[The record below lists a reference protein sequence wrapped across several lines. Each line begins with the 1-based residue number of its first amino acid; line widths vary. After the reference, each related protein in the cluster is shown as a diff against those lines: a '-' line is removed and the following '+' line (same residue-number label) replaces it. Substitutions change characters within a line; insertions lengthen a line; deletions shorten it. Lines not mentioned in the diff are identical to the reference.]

1 MNRIEITGIDLV
13 KFTKKVYEL
22 SLPQGFGFLQY
33 VDNQLETK
41 EAQDIIDVFKKNTRL
56 ALSLD
61 YIQGRACKMNVFK
74 EDNKLFINIPW
85 YDHTDKQLKE
95 LLKIFDI
102 ELPKSEAHGMACN
115 CRKCL
120 WGE

>member
-22 SLPQGFGFLQY
+22 SSPQGLGFLHF

-41 EAQDIIDVFKKNTRL
+41 EAQDIINVFKKNTRL

-61 YIQGRACKMNVFK
+61 YVQGRACKMDVFK
-74 EDNKLFINIPW
+74 EKDKLFITMPW
-85 YDHTDKQLKE
+85 YDHTDEQLKE

-102 ELPKSEAHGMACN
+102 ELPKSEAHGISCN
-115 CRKCL
+115 CRKCR
-120 WGE
+120 WCK